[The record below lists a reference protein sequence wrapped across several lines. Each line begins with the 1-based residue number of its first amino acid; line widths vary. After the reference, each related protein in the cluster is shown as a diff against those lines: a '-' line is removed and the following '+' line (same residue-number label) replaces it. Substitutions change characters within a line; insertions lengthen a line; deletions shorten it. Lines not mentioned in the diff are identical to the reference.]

1 MKYFAVFA
9 ALAATCLAQTT
20 ITIQTSLAN
29 NTVSPGQNFTVEV
42 TKPVCR
48 PYSCLRNVRLMMF
61 VQVEPTPSVEVAIV
75 IGLVQCPDNNCQD
88 PSSTLYYGPYNP
100 QYDSITP
107 PEHKPPYQNFT
118 VQAPTQLVSG
128 QSLALSVTRLA
139 LFEVR
144 CFQFDRDGRIDAF
157 SLLRVVGRWP

>member
-42 TKPVCR
+42 TKP
-48 PYSCLRNVRLMMF
+48 
-61 VQVEPTPSVEVAIV
+61 VEPTPSVEVAIV

-139 LFEVR
+139 LFEMAIGSSVYLQIP
-144 CFQFDRDGRIDAF
+144 FIELTVQ
-157 SLLRVVGRWP
+157 